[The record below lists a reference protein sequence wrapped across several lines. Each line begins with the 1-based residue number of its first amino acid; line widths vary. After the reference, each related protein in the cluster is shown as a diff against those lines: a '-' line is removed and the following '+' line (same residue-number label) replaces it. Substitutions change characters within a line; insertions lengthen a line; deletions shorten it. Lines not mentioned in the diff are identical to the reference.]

1 MKRSTIA
8 SLIGLAFTTPTFATG
23 NIKLADVVVT
33 ASRVPQ
39 PLDNV
44 IGDVTVIDAEEIKRA
59 GQSTFIELL
68 QSQPGVEIASTGG
81 AGQISSV
88 FLRGSNSNQVVVLID
103 GIRVGS
109 VSSGS
114 TAFGNISLSQIDH
127 IEILRGPATSLYG
140 QDAIGGVI
148 QIFTKRGDGMPQF
161 NASLGYG
168 AYNTKTAAAGF
179 SGGVENL
186 KYSLNVSSYETAG
199 FSAKRITT
207 GVQSDN
213 DGYRNLSVNGAMS
226 FIIAE
231 GHEVGIQLLNSNG
244 RANYDNSNTFNNYV
258 DLTQTIIGI
267 FTKNQ
272 LTDNWKS
279 TLKFSKGIDKNN
291 DTSYSD
297 PYTDHGVTY
306 DGNWVNSNFKSIQ
319 NQYSWQN
326 DVTLP
331 VGMLTLLYD
340 RLEQKIISTQAYD
353 KTSRNNDGIFIGY
366 LADIGNQSL
375 QTSLRTDH
383 SSQFGTNTTG
393 GLGYGYKLAP
403 NWRATASYGTAF
415 KAPTFNDL
423 YAIGWG
429 ENPNIKPEESENIE
443 ASLRYNNTSSLASMT
458 IYDNKVTN
466 LIVSGGALANWT
478 MVNIGKAEIK
488 GITFAASQSWNDWL
502 LKGNIDLQSPQNS
515 DNGKLLNLRA
525 HRHGAVNLSKVWRGW
540 SISSEVIASSAR
552 FNDVANTHNMAGYAL
567 VNFVANYKV
576 NEEWAVQG
584 RVNNLLNKDYT
595 LALDGTTPYN
605 TPGANLFVSLIWQS
619 K

>member
-8 SLIGLAFTTPTFATG
+8 SLIGLAFTSPTFAAD

-39 PLDNV
+39 ALDSI

-81 AGQISSV
+81 AGQISSI
-88 FLRGSNSNQVVVLID
+88 FLRGTNSNQVLVLID

-148 QIFTKRGDGMPQF
+148 HIFTKRGDGTPHF
-161 NASLGYG
+161 NASIGYG
-168 AYNTKTAAAGF
+168 GYNTKTAAVGF
-179 SGGVENL
+179 SGGVESL
-186 KYSLNVSSYETAG
+186 KYSLNISSYDTGG
-199 FSAKRITT
+199 FSSKHITT

-213 DGYRNLSVNGAMS
+213 DGYRNLSVNGAIS

-231 GHEVGIQLLNSNG
+231 GHEVGIQLLNSDG
-244 RANYDNSNTFNNYV
+244 RVNYDNSNMFNNYV
-258 DLTQTIIGI
+258 DLTQTSIGI

-279 TLKFSKGIDKNN
+279 TLKLSKGIDKNN
-291 DTSYSD
+291 DSSFSDYYNNWSY
-297 PYTDHGVTY
+297 
-306 DGNWVNSNFKSIQ
+306 SNFKSIQ

-326 DVTLP
+326 DVALP
-331 VGMLTLLYD
+331 VGTLTLLYD
-340 RLEQKIISTQAYD
+340 RLEQKIISTQAYE

-366 LADIGNQSL
+366 LADIGNQSI

-393 GLGYGYKLAP
+393 GLGYGYKLTP

-443 ASLRYNNTSSLASMT
+443 ASLRYTKTSSQASIT
-458 IYDNKVTN
+458 IYDNKITN
-466 LIVSGGALANWT
+466 LIISSGSPNYQMG
-478 MVNIGKAEIK
+478 NIGKAEIK

-502 LKGNIDLQSPQNS
+502 LKGNINLQSPQNA

-525 HRHGAVNLSKVWRGW
+525 NRHGALNLSKTWEGW
-540 SISSEVIASSAR
+540 SLSSEVIASSAR
-552 FNDVANTHNMAGYAL
+552 FNDVANTHNMSGYAL
-567 VNFVANYKV
+567 VNFLANYKV
-576 NEEWAVQG
+576 NDEWALQG
-584 RVNNLLNKDYT
+584 RVNNLLNKNYA

>member
-8 SLIGLAFTTPTFATG
+8 SLIGLAFTSPTFAAD

-39 PLDNV
+39 ALDSI

-81 AGQISSV
+81 AGQISSI
-88 FLRGSNSNQVVVLID
+88 FLRGTNSNQVLVLID

-148 QIFTKRGDGMPQF
+148 QIFTKRGDGTPHF
-161 NASLGYG
+161 NASIGYG
-168 AYNTKTAAAGF
+168 GYNTKTAAAGF
-179 SGGVENL
+179 SGGVESL
-186 KYSLNVSSYETAG
+186 KYSLNISSYDTGG
-199 FSAKRITT
+199 FSAKHITT

-213 DGYRNLSVNGAMS
+213 DGYRNLSVNGAIS

-231 GHEVGIQLLNSNG
+231 GHEVGIQLLNSDG
-244 RANYDNSNTFNNYV
+244 RVNYDNSNMFNNYV
-258 DLTQTIIGI
+258 DLTQTSIGI

-279 TLKFSKGIDKNN
+279 TLKLSKGIDKNN
-291 DTSYSD
+291 DSSFSDYYNNWSY
-297 PYTDHGVTY
+297 
-306 DGNWVNSNFKSIQ
+306 SNFKSIQ

-326 DVTLP
+326 DVALP
-331 VGMLTLLYD
+331 VGTLTLLYD
-340 RLEQKIISTQAYD
+340 RLEQKIISTQAYE

-366 LADIGNQSL
+366 LADIGNQSI

-393 GLGYGYKLAP
+393 GLGYGYKLTP

-443 ASLRYNNTSSLASMT
+443 ASLRYTKTSSQASIT
-458 IYDNKVTN
+458 IYDNKITN
-466 LIVSGGALANWT
+466 LIISSGSPNYQMG
-478 MVNIGKAEIK
+478 NIGKAEIK

-502 LKGNIDLQSPQNS
+502 LKGNINLQSPQNA

-525 HRHGAVNLSKVWRGW
+525 NRHGALNLSKTWEGW
-540 SISSEVIASSAR
+540 SLSSEVIASSAR
-552 FNDVANTHNMAGYAL
+552 FNDVANTHNMSGYAL
-567 VNFVANYKV
+567 VNFLANYKV
-576 NEEWAVQG
+576 NDEWALQG
-584 RVNNLLNKDYT
+584 RVNNLLNKNYA

>member
-8 SLIGLAFTTPTFATG
+8 SLIGLAFTSPTFAAD

-39 PLDNV
+39 ALDSI

-81 AGQISSV
+81 AGQISSI
-88 FLRGSNSNQVVVLID
+88 FLRGTNSNQVLVLID

-148 QIFTKRGDGMPQF
+148 HIFTKRGDGTPHF
-161 NASLGYG
+161 NASIGYG
-168 AYNTKTAAAGF
+168 GYNTKTAAVGF
-179 SGGVENL
+179 SGGVESL
-186 KYSLNVSSYETAG
+186 KYSLNISSYDTGG
-199 FSAKRITT
+199 FSAKHITT

-213 DGYRNLSVNGAMS
+213 DGYRNLSVNGAIS

-231 GHEVGIQLLNSNG
+231 GHEVGIQLLNSDG
-244 RANYDNSNTFNNYV
+244 RVNYDNSNMFNNYV
-258 DLTQTIIGI
+258 DLTQTSIGI

-279 TLKFSKGIDKNN
+279 TLKLSKGIDKNN
-291 DTSYSD
+291 DSSFSDYYNNWSY
-297 PYTDHGVTY
+297 
-306 DGNWVNSNFKSIQ
+306 SNFKSIQ

-326 DVTLP
+326 DVALP
-331 VGMLTLLYD
+331 VGTLTLLYD
-340 RLEQKIISTQAYD
+340 RLEQKIISTQAYE

-366 LADIGNQSL
+366 LADIGNQSI

-393 GLGYGYKLAP
+393 GLGYGYKLTP

-443 ASLRYNNTSSLASMT
+443 ASLRYTKTSSQASIT
-458 IYDNKVTN
+458 IYDNKITN
-466 LIVSGGALANWT
+466 LIISSGSPNYQMG
-478 MVNIGKAEIK
+478 NIGKAEIK

-502 LKGNIDLQSPQNS
+502 LKGNINLQSPQNA

-525 HRHGAVNLSKVWRGW
+525 NRHGALNLSKTWEGW
-540 SISSEVIASSAR
+540 SLSSEVIASSAR
-552 FNDVANTHNMAGYAL
+552 FNDVANTHNMSGYAL
-567 VNFVANYKV
+567 VNFLANYKV
-576 NEEWAVQG
+576 NDEWALQG
-584 RVNNLLNKDYT
+584 RVNNLLNKNYA

>member
-8 SLIGLAFTTPTFATG
+8 SLIGLAFTSPTFAAD

-39 PLDNV
+39 ALENI

-68 QSQPGVEIASTGG
+68 KSQPGVEIASTGG
-81 AGQISSV
+81 AGQISSI
-88 FLRGSNSNQVVVLID
+88 FLRGTNSNQVLVLID

-148 QIFTKRGDGMPQF
+148 QIFTKRGDGTPHF
-161 NASLGYG
+161 NASIGYG
-168 AYNTKTAAAGF
+168 GYNTKTAAAGF
-179 SGGVENL
+179 SGRVESL
-186 KYSLNVSSYETAG
+186 KYSLNVSSYDTGG
-199 FSAKRITT
+199 FSAKHITT

-213 DGYRNLSVNGAMS
+213 DGYRNLSVNGAIS
-226 FIIAE
+226 FIVAE
-231 GHEVGIQLLNSNG
+231 GHEVGIQLLNSDG
-244 RANYDNSNTFNNYV
+244 RVNYDNSNLFNNYV
-258 DLTQTIIGI
+258 DLTQTSIGI
-267 FTKNQ
+267 FTTNQ
-272 LTDNWKS
+272 LKDNWKS
-279 TLKFSKGIDKNN
+279 TLKISKGIDKNN
-291 DTSYSD
+291 DSSFSDYYNNWSY
-297 PYTDHGVTY
+297 
-306 DGNWVNSNFKSIQ
+306 SNFKSIQ

-326 DVTLP
+326 DVVLP
-331 VGMLTLLYD
+331 VGTLTLLYD
-340 RLEQKIISTQAYD
+340 RLEQKIISTQAYE
-353 KTSRNNDGIFIGY
+353 KTTRNNDGIFIGY
-366 LADIGNQSL
+366 LADIGNQSI

-383 SSQFGTNTTG
+383 SSQFGSNTTG
-393 GLGYGYKLAP
+393 GLGYGYKLTP

-443 ASLRYNNTSSLASMT
+443 ASLRYTKTSSQASIT
-458 IYDNKVTN
+458 IYDNKITN
-466 LIVSGGALANWT
+466 LIISSGFPNYQMG
-478 MVNIGKAEIK
+478 NIGKAEIK

-502 LKGNIDLQSPQNS
+502 LKGNIDLQSPQNA

-525 HRHGAVNLSKVWRGW
+525 NRHGALSLSKTWEDW
-540 SISSEVIASSAR
+540 SLSSEVIASSAR
-552 FNDVANTHNMAGYAL
+552 FNDVANTHNMSGYAL
-567 VNFVANYKV
+567 VNFLANYKV
-576 NEEWAVQG
+576 NDEWALQG
-584 RVNNLLNKDYT
+584 RVNNLLNKNYA